1 MGTNMNA
8 DLRDV
13 RVLIVEDEAL
23 VTMLIEDI
31 LDEMGCQVAGIA
43 SDVDEA
49 LKKSCEKEFDVAILD
64 VNLNGSRSFKV
75 AAKLS
80 ELRMPFIFSP
90 GYGLAGVPVAFQEA
104 PVIVKPF
111 QDHDLRR
118 ALTRALQ
125 PKLRK

>member
-1 MGTNMNA
+1 MVQMGTNMNA

-23 VTMLIEDI
+23 VTMLIEDV

-49 LKKSCEKEFDVAILD
+49 LKKSSEQEFDVAILD
-64 VNLNGSRSFKV
+64 VNLNGLRSFKV
-75 AAKLS
+75 AEKLS
-80 ELRMPFIFSP
+80 ELRM
-90 GYGLAGVPVAFQEA
+90 YGLAGVPVAFQEA

-111 QDHDLRR
+111 QDQDLRQ

-125 PKLRK
+125 SKLRK